1 MKDAFHLPPGNP
13 AQGRKLRFAVSLPAC
28 HVRAACPAPPGAPA
42 PARYHAARAPR
53 RIKHFAY
60 PMKDLES
67 ELIGSARLPTRYGE
81 FTAHAFQG
89 VDTGTEHL
97 ALSMGEISGE
107 NLLVRLHSECLTGD
121 VFGSCRC
128 DCGEQLDLA
137 MKRIAEEGRGIL
149 LYLRGHEGRGIGL
162 SNKIRAYALQDGG
175 LDTVDANL
183 ALGQAIDSRTYA
195 FAADFLRQ
203 WGVSSVRLMSNNPI
217 KIKALEDAGIKVT
230 EQVRHVVPANA
241 ENEKYL
247 ATKRSRMGHLLD

>member
-1 MKDAFHLPPGNP
+1 
-13 AQGRKLRFAVSLPAC
+13 
-28 HVRAACPAPPGAPA
+28 
-42 PARYHAARAPR
+42 
-53 RIKHFAY
+53 
-60 PMKDLES
+60 MKDLES

-89 VDTGTEHL
+89 VDSRTEHL
-97 ALSMGEISGE
+97 ALSMGDISGE
-107 NLLVRLHSECLTGD
+107 NVLVRLHSECLTGD

-137 MKRIAEEGRGIL
+137 MQKIAEEGRGIL

-183 ALGQAIDSRTYA
+183 ALGQAIDARTYA
-195 FAADFLRQ
+195 FAADMLRQ
-203 WGVSSVRLMSNNPI
+203 WGVKSVRLMSNNPI
-217 KIKALEDAGIKVT
+217 KIRALEDAGLAVT
-230 EQVRHVVPANA
+230 EQMRHIVPANA

>member
-1 MKDAFHLPPGNP
+1 MPRGP
-13 AQGRKLRFAVSLPAC
+13 QVLPAN
-28 HVRAACPAPPGAPA
+28 
-42 PARYHAARAPR
+42 
-53 RIKHFAY
+53 IN
-60 PMKDLES
+60 MKDLES
-67 ELIGSARLPTRYGE
+67 ELIGSARLPTRYGQ

-97 ALSMGEISGE
+97 ALSIGDISGE
-107 NLLVRLHSECLTGD
+107 DVLLRLHSECLTGD

-137 MKRIAEEGRGIL
+137 MKKIAEEGRGVL

-203 WGVSSVRLMSNNPI
+203 WGVTSVRLMSNNPV

-230 EQVRHVVPANA
+230 EQMRHIVPANS